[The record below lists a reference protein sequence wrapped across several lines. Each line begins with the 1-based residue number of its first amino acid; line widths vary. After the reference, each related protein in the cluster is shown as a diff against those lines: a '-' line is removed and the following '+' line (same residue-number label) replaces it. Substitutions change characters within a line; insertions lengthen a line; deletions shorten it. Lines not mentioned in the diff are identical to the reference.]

1 MEILAIG
8 FGLSI
13 AWYLGKLIFD
23 IIGEI
28 IFTRLH
34 KNKYYNIIT
43 GKRPRELKS
52 KSQKVKSITGGKM
65 GF

>member
-1 MEILAIG
+1 MEILVIG

-28 IFTRLH
+28 VFMRLH

-43 GKRPRELKS
+43 GKRSRELKS
-52 KSQKVKSITGGKM
+52 KSQKVESITGGKM